1 MQLVLCDNRDEKYYH
16 YRDNIFL
23 FVIGNNLSKIIIY
36 CKFVAAGKDSKLLN
50 EEFITCYTFTK

>member
-1 MQLVLCDNRDEKYYH
+1 MQLVLCNTRDEKYYH

-36 CKFVAAGKDSKLLN
+36 CKFVAAGILN
-50 EEFITCYTFTK
+50 EEFITCYTLTK